1 MGSFFPHSENY
12 AVEEQLKILE
22 EDELLDFWEES
33 QFLDS
38 YLENDN
44 PRYKPLPAADYERL
58 ILHELQMRA
67 SLRPI
72 SPHSAFI

>member
-12 AVEEQLKILE
+12 ALEEQLKILE

-38 YLENDN
+38 YLET
-44 PRYKPLPAADYERL
+44 LVSQQIIE
-58 ILHELQMRA
+58 
-67 SLRPI
+67 
-72 SPHSAFI
+72 